1 MNNPGKRFE
10 QDFSSSVSSDCML
23 HRLKDSAQSYNN
35 SKMTK
40 FAWDN
45 PCDFFLYKKPYFY
58 AIECKS
64 TKYKSMSFQ
73 KEEADKASKMIKYH
87 QIKSLKNL
95 SKYDGVS
102 AGFLLNF
109 RDEENNIQRT
119 YFQDIELFLDM
130 LEAIDKGSFNEIDL
144 ICNGAIKVNGSKK
157 RVRYS
162 WDVSELLDN
171 IDKRV
176 VDSQSI

>member
-10 QDFSSSVSSDCML
+10 QDFSSSINSDCLL

-35 SKMTK
+35 NKTTK

-73 KEEADKASKMIKYH
+73 NGESDKTSKMIKYH
-87 QIKSLKNL
+87 QIKSLKDF
-95 SKYDGVS
+95 SMYDGAI

-109 RDEENNIQRT
+109 RDEENDTQRT
-119 YFQDIELFLDM
+119 YFQDIKSFLDM
-130 LEAIDKGSFNEIDL
+130 LKSINKGSFNEIDL
-144 ICNGAIKVNGSKK
+144 LCHSAIKVNGNKK
-157 RVRYS
+157 RTRYS
-162 WDVSELLDN
+162 WDISKLLKD
-171 IDKRV
+171 IDESFF
-176 VDSQSI
+176 DSQSV